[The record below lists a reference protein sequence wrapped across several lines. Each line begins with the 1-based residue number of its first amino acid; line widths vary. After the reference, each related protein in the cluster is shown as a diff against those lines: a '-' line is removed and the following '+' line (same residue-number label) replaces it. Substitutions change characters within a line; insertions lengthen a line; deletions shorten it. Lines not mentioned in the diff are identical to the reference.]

1 MHDTVIMAKLIT
13 YMEQIESYAG
23 QADVDIK
30 ELGKEIGYENNIY
43 RWLSGRFSPR
53 EAQAQ
58 RFMDAITQRIN
69 SSRKV

>member
-13 YMEQIESYAG
+13 YIEQIESYAD
-23 QADVDIK
+23 QAGLDVREISKD
-30 ELGKEIGYENNIY
+30 IGYENNIY

-58 RFMDAITQRIN
+58 VLMNAISERLNTP
-69 SSRKV
+69 RKI